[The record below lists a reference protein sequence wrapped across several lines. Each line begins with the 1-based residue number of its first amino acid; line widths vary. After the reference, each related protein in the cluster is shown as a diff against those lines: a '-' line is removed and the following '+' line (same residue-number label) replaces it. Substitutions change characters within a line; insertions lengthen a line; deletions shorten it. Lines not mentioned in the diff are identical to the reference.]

1 MNAYRWLALPS
12 VLALVV
18 LVASQILT
26 DRIGALQ
33 FLWWTPRIALAVPA
47 FTLLMLLLFAAWILR
62 APVRA
67 RRELAAGVGAA
78 LLVGVWCTWSDW
90 GFARAPDGDAF
101 RFAHWNACSV
111 NREEAPKAINA
122 IIAFDA
128 DAVLLTDPGAAFSG
142 DGAARL
148 EELGYAIHRAG
159 RFAIISRAPVVEA
172 TPIYSARGRS
182 LSRFVLATA
191 QGRLAIDAVDL
202 PSETTMPRYISVR
215 NFVAEVEPLRGEAAD
230 LVVGDFNITRGSA
243 SLSLLAP
250 GAVEAFAASGAGWG
264 GTFPREWPL
273 FAIDQT
279 LVNPGW
285 KALRSRIV
293 DPGLTRH
300 RAQRVDLVSRAIN

>member
-33 FLWWTPRIALAVPA
+33 FLWWTPRIALVAPSLA
-47 FTLLMLLLFAAWILR
+47 LLVLLLLASRILR
-62 APVRA
+62 APARA
-67 RRELAAGVGAA
+67 RRELAAGVGVAMV
-78 LLVGVWCTWSDW
+78 VGAWCTWSDW
-90 GFARAPDGDAF
+90 GFPRARDGDAF

-111 NREEAPKAINA
+111 NRDEAPKAIDA
-122 IIAFDA
+122 IISFEA
-128 DAVLLTDPGAAFSG
+128 DVVLLTDPGAAFSG

-148 EELGYAIHRAG
+148 EELGYAMLRAG
-159 RFAIISRAPVVEA
+159 RFAIVSRVPVVEA
-172 TPIYSARGRS
+172 TPVYSARGRS
-182 LSRFVLATA
+182 LSRFVLDTA
-191 QGRLAIDAVDL
+191 HGRLVIDAVDL

-215 NFVAEVEPLRGEAAD
+215 NFVAEIEPLRGEAAD

-243 SLSLLAP
+243 SLALLAP
-250 GAVEAFAASGAGWG
+250 EGVEAFARAGVGWG

-285 KALRSRIV
+285 SPVRAEII
-293 DPGLTRH
+293 DPGVTRH
-300 RAQRVDLVSRAIN
+300 RAQRVDLIPAG